1 MNAQIPLYFAH
12 ANGFPSEC
20 YQELF
25 DYLAKDF
32 TIDYTPM
39 FGHGAHPVTDNW
51 PYLVDELIAHIKQH
65 GVFPVVGVGHSLGG
79 ILIFLAAC
87 REPALFQQI
96 LLLDSPLL
104 GFWRSRLLQ
113 LAKYFS
119 LMHRLTPTDRV
130 RQRRMQFASKQQ
142 ALDYFKTKPLF
153 QQFTEKSLDLYLE
166 FGLEKKDAEYI
177 LRFDRT
183 IEADIFKT
191 FPHNLFRYRL
201 PKNFKRSL
209 LYCTHSRVMQ
219 YDLSVMRKTYGFA
232 VYPFTQG
239 SHLFPF
245 EYPKQ
250 TAQAIR
256 EIVLSKT
263 SSARRKV

>member
-1 MNAQIPLYFAH
+1 MSTQIPLYFAH

-32 TIDYTPM
+32 AIDYTPL

-51 PYLVDELIAHIKQH
+51 PHLVDELIAHIKQR

-87 REPALFQQI
+87 REPQLFQQI
-96 LLLDSPLL
+96 ILLDSPLL

-113 LAKYFS
+113 LAKRFS
-119 LMHRLTPTDRV
+119 FMRYLTPTERV
-130 RQRRMQFASKQQ
+130 RQRRMHFDSKQQ
-142 ALDYFKTKPLF
+142 ALAYFKTKPLF
-153 QQFTEKSLDLYLE
+153 QQFTEKSLALYLE
-166 FGLEKKDAEYI
+166 FGLKKNGSGYI

-191 FPHNLFRYRL
+191 FPHNLFRYQL
-201 PKNFKRSL
+201 PTSFKHAL

-219 YDLSVMRKTYGFA
+219 YDLSVMQKVYGFT
-232 VYPFTQG
+232 VYPFAQG
-239 SHLFPF
+239 SHLFPL
-245 EYPKQ
+245 EYPEN

-256 EIVLSKT
+256 DIALSK
-263 SSARRKV
+263 